1 MLFIN
6 QKKSIL
12 RGMLTL
18 VLVMFIIASAV
29 QESQGCS
36 TGGELVDAF
45 DCDEHTSTKKRMY
58 IYKNS

>member
-18 VLVMFIIASAV
+18 VLVMFIIATAV
-29 QESQGCS
+29 RESQGCS

-45 DCDEHTSTKKRMY
+45 SCEEHEGTRRMY
-58 IYKNS
+58 IYSID